1 MVDTADE
8 YSIIAAGLTKHFGAT
23 VAVDDIDLR
32 VHQGEFF
39 GFLGPNGAGK
49 TTTLKCV
56 VGLLRP
62 TAGRVVVDGH
72 DVQAEPVAA
81 KRVMAYV
88 PDRPYLYEK
97 LSGREFLAF
106 AGRMYGVERQAC
118 KARMEELLGLF
129 DATEWADE
137 LTENYSH
144 GMRQKIVMS
153 AALIHD
159 PRVLVIDEPMVG
171 LDPRSART
179 VKNVLRE
186 RVDGGCAVLMSTH
199 TLSVAEEV
207 ADRIGIIHKGRL
219 IVEGTYDE
227 LRRRADASERLEDIF
242 LGLTDAAETAMADAP
257 SQSPRRAATD
267 GRR

>member
-1 MVDTADE
+1 MLTIDHLCKQYGDKTAVGDLCLE
-8 YSIIAAGLTKHFGAT
+8 VPAGHLYA
-23 VAVDDIDLR
+23 
-32 VHQGEFF
+32 
-39 GFLGPNGAGK
+39 FLGPNGAGK

-62 TAGRVVVDGH
+62 TRGRVLVDGH
-72 DVQAEPVAA
+72 DAQAEPVAA
-81 KRVMAYV
+81 KAVLSYV

-106 AGRMYGVERQAC
+106 AGRMYGVDRATC
-118 KARMEELLGLF
+118 ARRIDELLALF
-129 DATEWADE
+129 DAAEWAGE

-159 PRVLVIDEPMVG
+159 PRVIVIDEPMVG

-179 VKNVLRE
+179 VKQVLRE
-186 RVDGGCAVLMSTH
+186 RAAAGCAILMSTH

-207 ADRIGIIHKGRL
+207 ADRIGIIHRGRL
-219 IVEGTYDE
+219 VAEGTREE
-227 LRRRADASERLEDIF
+227 LRDAAGASDRLEDIF
-242 LGLTDAAETAMADAP
+242 LELTGDAADEPDAASTP
-257 SQSPRRAATD
+257 AT
-267 GRR
+267 

>member
-1 MVDTADE
+1 MLTIDHLHKRYGDKTAVGDLCLE
-8 YSIIAAGLTKHFGAT
+8 VSAGQLYA
-23 VAVDDIDLR
+23 
-32 VHQGEFF
+32 
-39 GFLGPNGAGK
+39 FLGPNGAGK

-62 TAGRVVVDGH
+62 TRGRVVVDGH

-81 KRVMAYV
+81 KRVMSYV

-106 AGRMYGVERQAC
+106 AGRMYGVDRETC
-118 KARMEELLGLF
+118 ARRIGELLAMF
-129 DATEWADE
+129 DAVEWADE

-159 PRVLVIDEPMVG
+159 PRVIVIDEPMVG
-171 LDPRSART
+171 LDPRSSRT
-179 VKNVLRE
+179 VKAVLRE
-186 RVDGGCAVLMSTH
+186 RVEAGSAVLMSTH

-207 ADRIGIIHKGRL
+207 ADRIGIIHHGGL
-219 IVEGTYDE
+219 IAEGTCDE
-227 LRRRADASERLEDIF
+227 LLRRADASERLEDIF
-242 LGLTDAAETAMADAP
+242 LELTGDAAGAAMPDAG
-257 SQSPRRAATD
+257 SQMPE
-267 GRR
+267 

>member
-1 MVDTADE
+1 MLTIDHLHKRYGQKPAVRDLCLE
-8 YSIIAAGLTKHFGAT
+8 VAAGELYA
-23 VAVDDIDLR
+23 
-32 VHQGEFF
+32 
-39 GFLGPNGAGK
+39 FLGPNGAGK

-62 TAGRVVVDGH
+62 SEGRVVVDGH
-72 DVQAEPVAA
+72 DVQAEPIAA
-81 KRVMAYV
+81 KRVMSYV

-106 AGRMYGVERQAC
+106 AGRMYGVDRLTC
-118 KARMEELLGLF
+118 ARRADELLALF

-137 LTENYSH
+137 LCENYSH

-171 LDPRSART
+171 LDPLSART
-179 VKNVLRE
+179 VKTVLRE
-186 RVDGGCAVLMSTH
+186 RVADGCAVLMSTH

-207 ADRIGIIHKGRL
+207 ADRVGIIHRGRL
-219 IVEGTYDE
+219 IVEGTCEE
-227 LRRRADASERLEDIF
+227 LRRQASARGRLEDIF
-242 LGLTDAAETAMADAP
+242 LELTAGVEAGAAGAAAAAAE
-257 SQSPRRAATD
+257 
-267 GRR
+267 

>member
-1 MVDTADE
+1 MLTIDHLCKRYGDKTAVEDLCLE
-8 YSIIAAGLTKHFGAT
+8 VPAGQLYA
-23 VAVDDIDLR
+23 
-32 VHQGEFF
+32 
-39 GFLGPNGAGK
+39 FLGPNGAGK

-62 TAGRVVVDGH
+62 TLGRVVVGGH

-81 KRVMAYV
+81 KRLVSYV

-106 AGRMYGVERQAC
+106 AGRMYGVGREACAERIDA
-118 KARMEELLGLF
+118 LLGLF

-159 PRVLVIDEPMVG
+159 PQVLVIDEPMVG
-171 LDPRSART
+171 LDPRSSRT
-179 VKNVLRE
+179 VKTVLRE
-186 RVDGGCAVLMSTH
+186 RVAAGCAVLMSTH

-207 ADRIGIIHKGRL
+207 ADRIGIILRGRL
-219 IVEGTYDE
+219 IVEGSYDE

-242 LGLTDAAETAMADAP
+242 LELTGGAGGAAAP
-257 SQSPRRAATD
+257 GGELPRR
-267 GRR
+267 